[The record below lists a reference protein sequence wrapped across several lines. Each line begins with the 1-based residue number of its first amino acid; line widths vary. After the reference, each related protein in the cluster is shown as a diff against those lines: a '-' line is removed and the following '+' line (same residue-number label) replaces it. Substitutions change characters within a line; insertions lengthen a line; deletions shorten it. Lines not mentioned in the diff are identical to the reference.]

1 MTRVT
6 RLKDEQLVSD
16 ILARKYKLGEIFYSG
31 VFITLLQA
39 VSQCLV
45 LRGRG

>member
-16 ILARKYKLGEIFYSG
+16 ILAKKYKLGEIVYSG
-31 VFITLLQA
+31 VFITLLQH
-39 VSQCLV
+39 VFL
-45 LRGRG
+45 